1 MVEEALFSI
10 ENCMF
15 GCGAMAMMGVSMAM
29 TAVAGVMQ
37 HQGQKQAAQEK
48 TAYQNHLAEL
58 QKKAG
63 DRKASA
69 IIAQNLQAREATAK
83 KAYNVSQEAAQAHA
97 DASLSASAAGVTGL
111 SIGHL
116 ITDVERQES
125 SLLHNLGY
133 EQSLQNRELDRMLKD
148 IELGTS
154 QQMASTLS
162 PVNYPSALGS
172 AIKIGA
178 GLADTGASLYKYH
191 ESKQDPPSISSGRS
205 GSGGSGSGYN
215 PDHP

>member
-1 MVEEALFSI
+1 MVVEALFST
-10 ENCMF
+10 EYCMLA
-15 GCGAMAMMGVSMAM
+15 CEPATMMAMSMVM
-29 TAVAGVMQ
+29 TAGAGVMQ
-37 HQGQKQAAQEK
+37 YQGQLQAAREK

-69 IIAQNLQAREATAK
+69 IIAQNLQAKEATAK
-83 KAYNVSQEAAQAHA
+83 RAFNISQEASQARA
-97 DASLSASAAGVTGL
+97 DAALSASGAGVAGL

-116 ITDVERQES
+116 ISDVRRQEGF
-125 SLLHNLGY
+125 LQQNLEH
-133 EQSLQNRELDRMLKD
+133 EQSLQNRELGRMLQD
-148 IELGTS
+148 ISLGTE

-162 PVNYPSALGS
+162 PVNYPSALAAGL
-172 AIKIGA
+172 KIGA
-178 GLADTGASLYKYH
+178 GLADTGASMYKYH